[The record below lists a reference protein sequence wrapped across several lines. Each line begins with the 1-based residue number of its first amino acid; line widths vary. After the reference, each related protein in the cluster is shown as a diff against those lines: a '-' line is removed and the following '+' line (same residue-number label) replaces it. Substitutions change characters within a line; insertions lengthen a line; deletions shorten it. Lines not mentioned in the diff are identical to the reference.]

1 VKQPDYHGFW
11 RALPDAALCRDDWD
25 INERFRH
32 QYREEII
39 GVLNMLHRLGLV
51 WGATAVHPEPPSTCD
66 VCECDLTNRQTFV
79 DGMTADSRW
88 AIMCPKC
95 FVEEGLAIGP
105 LTGQLYLQIDAGK
118 WRMVVG
124 SDRNGEDEA
133 TLSLPK
139 PLKVGLVT
147 RFVGWLQT
155 VSKRKNSDKA
165 DPQLH
170 TRFHCGTPYIW
181 MGARPRLSEDSLYS
195 PPSVPQ
201 RLRRRAHVPNCRKHE
216 D

>member
-1 VKQPDYHGFW
+1 
-11 RALPDAALCRDDWD
+11 
-25 INERFRH
+25 
-32 QYREEII
+32 
-39 GVLNMLHRLGLV
+39 
-51 WGATAVHPEPPSTCD
+51 
-66 VCECDLTNRQTFV
+66 
-79 DGMTADSRW
+79 
-88 AIMCPKC
+88 MCPKC

-201 RLRRRAHVPNCRKHE
+201 RLRRRAHVPNCRKQE